1 MAALQPHPVCDG
13 QSTSTSPV
21 NGNPN
26 ALRLFS
32 SACNRQGKLTI
43 FPLWQHVPTEK
54 ELLASTSCMRCG
66 SDYPSRRG
74 SGTLGNQLA
83 QGPDTQPPQRGEKRP
98 ASQDT
103 AAAASMDGARPKR
116 QAAIRAGQQRL
127 AHSSTPPPHDGADA
141 AAVSGSADRPPAKRS
156 HHKAIAPSST
166 KPSGMYTA
174 TVTPEELGM
183 TSAQLAT
190 LRKMGTDRF
199 IVARSAA
206 EPADVTVYASLAVA
220 RHELG
225 YSGNRSAALPSIA
238 EEFMGQPR
246 QGKVLQYLCLQ
257 PSRRERPSLGHGA
270 PPCEG
275 TPPPRL
281 VMKETEAA
289 KALAVAA
296 AARVR
301 VCASCD
307 ATCSPWKKQDVTA
320 PQSWYCIGDWMHWC
334 SRCQC
339 RRRYFGFC
347 RSCHVRALFCF
358 DNPSAQTRTLCAI
371 RGRPCLLWFF
381 ACLAAHPDEK
391 RVGTKGQYMP
401 AVWVRTFA

>member
-1 MAALQPHPVCDG
+1 MGVYA
-13 QSTSTSPV
+13 
-21 NGNPN
+21 
-26 ALRLFS
+26 
-32 SACNRQGKLTI
+32 
-43 FPLWQHVPTEK
+43 
-54 ELLASTSCMRCG
+54 
-66 SDYPSRRG
+66 
-74 SGTLGNQLA
+74 
-83 QGPDTQPPQRGEKRP
+83 
-98 ASQDT
+98 
-103 AAAASMDGARPKR
+103 
-116 QAAIRAGQQRL
+116 
-127 AHSSTPPPHDGADA
+127 
-141 AAVSGSADRPPAKRS
+141 
-156 HHKAIAPSST
+156 
-166 KPSGMYTA
+166 A